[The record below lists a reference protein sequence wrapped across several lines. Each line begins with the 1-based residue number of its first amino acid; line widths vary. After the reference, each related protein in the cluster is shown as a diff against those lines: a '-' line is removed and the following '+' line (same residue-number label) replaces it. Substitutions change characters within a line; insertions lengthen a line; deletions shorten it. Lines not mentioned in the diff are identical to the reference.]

1 MSVLY
6 ACEDE
11 SVCDRAE
18 RCAGAAG
25 LPGVPD
31 GDDLLGINQRLSLG
45 LGALGFGRSPRGCA
59 LPFLR
64 SAVWAKLT
72 AIEPQRMSS
81 LYLFFDPG
89 GGGVGWRRAIT
100 GFGSTYVTSGE
111 YQCSRLIETRIGI
124 KRGA

>member
-1 MSVLY
+1 VRFFSG
-6 ACEDE
+6 
-11 SVCDRAE
+11 RASTT
-18 RCAGAAG
+18 G
-25 LPGVPD
+25 LARIPD
-31 GDDLLGINQRLSLG
+31 GDDLLGINRRLSLG

-64 SAVWAKLT
+64 SAVWAKLP

-81 LYLFFDPG
+81 LYLYFDPG

-124 KRGA
+124 KRGV

>member
-18 RCAGAAG
+18 RCAGTAG

-64 SAVWAKLT
+64 SAVWAKLPAIGSVT
-72 AIEPQRMSS
+72 AGIVEAVRDEPLHAKLAHFARRH
-81 LYLFFDPG
+81 
-89 GGGVGWRRAIT
+89 RRA
-100 GFGSTYVTSGE
+100 GSVMST
-111 YQCSRLIETRIGI
+111 L
-124 KRGA
+124 A